1 MIADISETLLP
12 PSQATWEQV
21 YTPFLPRLPFYPYSD
36 SPSSIS
42 PRSQLSHLAHLNSS
56 FLHLSA
62 VFYSQFFHFGSTISF
77 SPSFPPFSSCPSLS
91 PSFPPFSFPFFPAPL
106 LPPVPRPGASALHS
120 SPESGST
127 PAVHGA
133 FGQTHVQRLRRLV
146 CHSPTSSK
154 GW

>member
-1 MIADISETLLP
+1 MLRRWSLVIADISETLLP

-62 VFYSQFFHFGSTISF
+62 VFYSQFFHFNGSTISSLFF
-77 SPSFPPFSSCPSLS
+77 SPSRPSPS
-91 PSFPPFSFPFFPAPL
+91 PSFPPFSFPFFPALL
-106 LPPVPRPGASALHS
+106 LPLHS
-120 SPESGST
+120 RPSP
-127 PAVHGA
+127 
-133 FGQTHVQRLRRLV
+133 
-146 CHSPTSSK
+146 SPCPQAWGLGTTQFT
-154 GW
+154 

>member
-1 MIADISETLLP
+1 MLRRWSLVIADISETLLP

-62 VFYSQFFHFGSTISF
+62 VFYSQFFHFGSTISSPFF
-77 SPSFPPFSSCPSLS
+77 SL
-91 PSFPPFSFPFFPAPL
+91 SFPPFSFPFIPAPL
-106 LPPVPRPGASALHS
+106 LPPVPRPGSSPLHS
-120 SPESGST
+120 PPESGST

-154 GW
+154 GS

>member
-1 MIADISETLLP
+1 MLRRWNLVIADISETLLP

-21 YTPFLPRLPFYPYSD
+21 HMLLPFTPTYPSILTLTLHLL
-36 SPSSIS
+36 SHHVANFPILLTLTLHFSIS
-42 PRSQLSHLAHLNSS
+42 LLFSTLNSS
-56 FLHLSA
+56 TLMAQRFL
-62 VFYSQFFHFGSTISF
+62 
-77 SPSFPPFSSCPSLS
+77 
-91 PSFPPFSFPFFPAPL
+91 FPFIPALL
-106 LPPVPRPGASALHS
+106 LPPVPRPGASPLHS

-154 GW
+154 GS